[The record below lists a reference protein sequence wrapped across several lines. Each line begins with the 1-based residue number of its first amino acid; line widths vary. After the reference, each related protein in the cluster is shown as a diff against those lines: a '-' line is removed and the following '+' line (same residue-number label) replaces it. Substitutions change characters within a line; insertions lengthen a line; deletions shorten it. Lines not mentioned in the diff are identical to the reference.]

1 MAMNCNKL
9 ILLLLFSSSLNLPA
23 EAESLRVGDQ
33 GSGMGVSAGMDISLC
48 GEWHF
53 VADSADYSAGL
64 PVEAI
69 LVNVPHTY
77 NVMSGLEDYAGHAW
91 YGKRLHIP
99 TEMKGKK
106 LRLQFEAVYHD
117 ATVYVNGRKVGSHV
131 GKGYTPFS
139 IDITSYV
146 MFGQENLLVVEV
158 DNSYSTYNFP
168 YKRAFD

>member
-77 NVMSGLEDYAGHAW
+77 NVMSGLEDYAGEAI
-91 YGKRLHIP
+91 YRRELPVTTDMRDRVVRLCF
-99 TEMKGKK
+99 G
-106 LRLQFEAVYHD
+106 AVYHD
-117 ATVYVNGRKVGSHV
+117 AIVYVNGTEGGRHMNQ
-131 GKGYTPFS
+131 GYTPFS
-139 IDITSYV
+139 FDITKHLKSH
-146 MFGQENLLVVEV
+146 NLYFL
-158 DNSYSTYNFP
+158 SFTIYII
-168 YKRAFD
+168 